1 MVVVYNIII
10 TTVYVLTHEHKTNL
24 FGCKLKMPPA
34 MHIISNQT
42 EERINLRLHRDRRTL
57 ARSYVGIYV
66 YSLYYILHR
75 YPSNHYISVT

>member
-1 MVVVYNIII
+1 MVAVYSIII

-34 MHIISNQT
+34 MHIISNHT
-42 EERINLRLHRDRRTL
+42 EERINLRLRRDRRTL
-57 ARSYVGIYV
+57 ACYIRIYV
-66 YSLYYILHR
+66 YIACYILHR